1 MISRLGGL
9 FSVFKSPIIRSGGGG
24 GGGEVGNFLIKEDAS
39 FFLLED
45 GVSKILLEI

>member
-9 FSVFKSPIIRSGGGG
+9 FSVFKSPIIRSGGG